1 MPISAIGSGAPP
13 HRIAIGR
20 NKGFTLVEL
29 MVVLAI
35 LGLMSAAVVLAIP
48 DPRGSLRS
56 EAERFAARARAAGE
70 RAVMDARPVAIRI
83 TAVGY
88 GFDRRGREG
97 WRPIAQPP
105 FGEYPWTEGTTAGLG
120 PDSVARIAFD
130 STGIA
135 DPAEI
140 SIQRGDERVVVQ
152 ITQSGDVRVGA

>member
-1 MPISAIGSGAPP
+1 MPTSATGKERQA
-13 HRIAIGR
+13 
-20 NKGFTLVEL
+20 GFTLVEL

-83 TAVGY
+83 TAAGY
-88 GFDRRGREG
+88 GFDRREGDG
-97 WRPIAQPP
+97 WRPFALAP

-120 PDSVARIAFD
+120 PNGVARIAFD
-130 STGIA
+130 STGMA
-135 DPAEI
+135 DPAQL
-140 SIQRGDERVVVQ
+140 SIQRGEERVIVE
-152 ITQSGDVRVGA
+152 ISQSGDVRVGA